1 MEEEPN
7 LELRTMRI
15 TFQIFHSAVRPS
27 QGLLNFIVFL
37 GQKAYDRRRIDD
49 KLTWK
54 EATKAVLFDREYP
67 HYVMFDLDVLHQDDH
82 RRQQIQKE
90 EEDQR
95 EDSEH
100 EDCNVDADSNATPVG
115 PDAREISTDIR

>member
-67 HYVMFDLDVLHQDDH
+67 HYVMFDLDVLHQDG
-82 RRQQIQKE
+82 RR
-90 EEDQR
+90 
-95 EDSEH
+95 
-100 EDCNVDADSNATPVG
+100 G
-115 PDAREISTDIR
+115 PKRRF